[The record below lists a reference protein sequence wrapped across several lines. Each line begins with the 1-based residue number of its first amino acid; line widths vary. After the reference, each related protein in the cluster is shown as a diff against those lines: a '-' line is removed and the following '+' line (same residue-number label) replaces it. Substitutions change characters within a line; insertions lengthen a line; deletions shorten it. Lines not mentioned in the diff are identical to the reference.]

1 MLYQMSYGHHG
12 TLLKPGVPNPPSWPQ
27 SWSG

>member
-1 MLYQMSYGHHG
+1 MSYGHHG
-12 TLLKPGVPNPPSWPQ
+12 TLLKPGEPNSLQRPQ